1 MALLDLNSWVRFGTG
16 LIAGW
21 WIGAAIGLAIALLLA
36 GRRIKQLETANA
48 LLRLK
53 LRAREKPRHT
63 ATWST
68 GPVLIVPPG
77 AGRTESPP
85 RRAASGE

>member
-1 MALLDLNSWVRFGTG
+1 MELLDLHSWVRFGAG

-36 GRRIKQLETANA
+36 GRRIRQLETANA

-53 LRAREKPRHT
+53 LRAREKSRHK

-68 GPVLIVPPG
+68 GPVLVVPPG
-77 AGRTESPP
+77 VNRSASSP
-85 RRAASGE
+85 RRPASGE

>member
-1 MALLDLNSWVRFGTG
+1 MALMDLHPWVRFGTG

-21 WIGAAIGLAIALLLA
+21 WIGAAIGLAIGLLLA
-36 GRRIKQLETANA
+36 GRQIKQLETANA

-53 LRAREKPRHT
+53 LRAREKSRHT
-63 ATWST
+63 AMWST
-68 GPVLIVPPG
+68 GPVLVVPPETDRP
-77 AGRTESPP
+77 AGSP